1 MNVKALIKYDGSKY
15 YGSQKQP
22 HHKTIESTLEKALNT
37 LNIDTK
43 LIFSGRTDKG
53 VHASGQV
60 ISFLIPDFWQ
70 DLQKLKDKLN
80 SILPNSVYIRSIQE
94 CHKDFHARFSASKR
108 SYRYIV
114 STSTPSP
121 FNADYITY
129 IEDINIT
136 RIKEAIKLFKGSYDF
151 KNFCK
156 EGSDPNS
163 TLREIYEAKF
173 YKYKGVYIFKFS
185 ANGFLRSQIR
195 LMVGFL
201 LAISKG
207 DKTIE
212 DLKEHLNNM
221 NIKRVY
227 KKPAASNGLYLS
239 KVYYNPR

>member
-1 MNVKALIKYDGSKY
+1 MNVKAVIEYDGSKY

-22 HHKTIESTLEKALNT
+22 HHKTVESSLEKALNV

-43 LIFSGRTDKG
+43 LIFSGRTDRG

-60 ISFLIPDFWQ
+60 ISFNIPDFWQ

-80 SILPNSVYIRSIQE
+80 SILPNSIFIRSIQE
-94 CHKDFHARFSASKR
+94 CSEDFHARFSATKR
-108 SYRYIV
+108 SYRYII

-121 FNADYITY
+121 FNSTYITY
-129 IEDINIT
+129 IDNIDT
-136 RIKEAIKLFKGSYDF
+136 QSIKEAIKLFKGSYDF

-163 TLREIYEAKF
+163 TVREVYEAKF
-173 YKYKGVYIFKFS
+173 YKYKGFYIFKFS

-207 DKTIE
+207 DKTIKDLE
-212 DLKEHLNNM
+212 DHLNNLDL
-221 NIKRVY
+221 KKSY
-227 KKPAASNGLYLS
+227 KKPAPSNGLYLS